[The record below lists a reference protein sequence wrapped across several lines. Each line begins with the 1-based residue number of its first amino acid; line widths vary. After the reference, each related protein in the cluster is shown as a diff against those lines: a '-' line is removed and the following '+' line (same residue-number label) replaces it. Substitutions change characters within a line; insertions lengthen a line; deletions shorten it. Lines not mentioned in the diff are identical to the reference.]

1 MCPSLLRES
10 RSGFQRLCFEIK
22 NEDSDLKSFKI
33 CKSGMLSI
41 SIIPNKDVK
50 WIEMAMVSRSLL
62 LTVIAVF
69 WVMGNSVS
77 ISSSDIQCPANS
89 RNQCVQ
95 SPCCALS
102 IFCCF
107 HSKISPYKVK
117 MLYILPLSLSLS
129 LFPASPEEHV
139 TMVTNPSGAQTK
151 STFLVRLPSRAKW
164 NQSSQWSY
172 QKSWI
177 PAPFFSV
184 GLTNI
189 RQKDTSLVPQD
200 VQERKFKNVLQQ
212 VLPVFI
218 SRD

>member
-22 NEDSDLKSFKI
+22 NEDSDHKSFKI

-151 STFLVRLPSRAKW
+151 STFLVRLPSRAPW
-164 NQSSQWSY
+164 NQKLSMELPEVMNSSPLFLSGVNQY
-172 QKSWI
+172 QAEGYQSC
-177 PAPFFSV
+177 S
-184 GLTNI
+184 T
-189 RQKDTSLVPQD
+189 RCS
-200 VQERKFKNVLQQ
+200 RKK
-212 VLPVFI
+212 I
-218 SRD
+218 